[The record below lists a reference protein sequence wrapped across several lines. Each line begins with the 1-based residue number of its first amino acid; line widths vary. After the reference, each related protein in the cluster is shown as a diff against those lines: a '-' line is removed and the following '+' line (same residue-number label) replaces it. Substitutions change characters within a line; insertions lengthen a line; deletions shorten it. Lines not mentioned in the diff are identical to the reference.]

1 MVSRLGHHVPMHCI
15 AVGKVIWANMDE
27 DFIDDFLNA
36 NGLPRR
42 IQNTMT
48 DAIHLKKQIKIIK
61 EQGFAIDDEEN
72 ETDIRCVGAPIRN
85 EIGKVGAAISV
96 PGPATRVTIELIN
109 NTLKRMVGY
118 SAMKISRK
126 LGYAN

>member
-1 MVSRLGHHVPMHCI
+1 MVSRLGHQVPMHCS

-72 ETDIRCVGAPIRN
+72 
-85 EIGKVGAAISV
+85 
-96 PGPATRVTIELIN
+96 
-109 NTLKRMVGY
+109 
-118 SAMKISRK
+118 
-126 LGYAN
+126 